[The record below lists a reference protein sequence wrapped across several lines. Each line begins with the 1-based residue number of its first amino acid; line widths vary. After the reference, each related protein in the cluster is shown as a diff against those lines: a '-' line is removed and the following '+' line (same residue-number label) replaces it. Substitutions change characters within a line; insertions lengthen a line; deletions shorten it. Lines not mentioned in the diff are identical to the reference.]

1 MSDVQ
6 EPDYTDETEPAPPIQ
21 APFDGTP
28 NSGTAP
34 NATPYT
40 TGPTGT
46 ADGEAML
53 REIARLRA
61 QVETLRASGGEATPG
76 ISIAALMAALK
87 KTGNSGKEDTAC
99 YGVKHPVGA

>member
-1 MSDVQ
+1 MSEVQ
-6 EPDYTDETEPAPPIQ
+6 VPDSTDETEPAPPIQ

-53 REIARLRA
+53 REIARLVNA
-61 QVETLRASGGEATPG
+61 QTHREQGQRPQ
-76 ISIAALMAALK
+76 
-87 KTGNSGKEDTAC
+87 NPPP
-99 YGVKHPVGA
+99 PV